1 MLLHLE
7 LNLAFLCIVLQAVC
21 IHSLIT
27 LSQHAAIC
35 RFHTI
40 HSMAGFGKSP
50 STAADKVIGSRADPS
65 AQCPCGS
72 GLLYGDCCKPYHDGS
87 KNIAIP
93 AALVRA
99 RFTALSLGNVR
110 FVVETTDP
118 THKQYVPEEQRS
130 KRVQWERDITKYT
143 QECSFLS
150 LVFDDPSD
158 LAATPFGSEA
168 FVSFVARIQ
177 RGTRRPE
184 ELVETSKFLRNSAGK
199 WLYAGHITSL
209 HLLLILVMSDHHYQ
223 L

>member
-1 MLLHLE
+1 MLLHLK
-7 LNLAFLCIVLQAVC
+7 LNLTFLCIVLQAAC
-21 IHSLIT
+21 IHSLVT
-27 LSQHAAIC
+27 LSQHAAKC
-35 RFHTI
+35 SRFHTI

-50 STAADKVIGSRADPS
+50 STTTAAGIGSRADPS

-87 KNIAIP
+87 KNITTP

-118 THKQYVPEEQRS
+118 THKQYIPEEQRS
-130 KRVQWERDITKYT
+130 KRAQWERDVTKYT

-158 LAATPFGSEA
+158 LSATPSGSEA

-199 WLYAGHITSL
+199 WLYAGHI
-209 HLLLILVMSDHHYQ
+209 Q
-223 L
+223 

>member
-1 MLLHLE
+1 
-7 LNLAFLCIVLQAVC
+7 
-21 IHSLIT
+21 
-27 LSQHAAIC
+27 
-35 RFHTI
+35 
-40 HSMAGFGKSP
+40 MAGFGKSP
-50 STAADKVIGSRADPS
+50 STAAAAGKGSRADPS

-72 GLLYGDCCKPYHDGS
+72 GLMHSDCCKPYHDGS
-87 KNIAIP
+87 KNITIP

-99 RFTALSLGNVR
+99 RFTALSLGNVK
-110 FVVETTDP
+110 FVVDTTDP

-130 KRVQWERDITKYT
+130 KRAQWERDVTKYT

-158 LAATPFGSEA
+158 LTATPSGSEA

-184 ELVETSKFLRNSAGK
+184 ELVETSKFIRNSAGK
-199 WLYAGHITSL
+199 WLYAGHITSM
-209 HLLLILVMSDHHYQ
+209 HSTMILVMSDHHYK